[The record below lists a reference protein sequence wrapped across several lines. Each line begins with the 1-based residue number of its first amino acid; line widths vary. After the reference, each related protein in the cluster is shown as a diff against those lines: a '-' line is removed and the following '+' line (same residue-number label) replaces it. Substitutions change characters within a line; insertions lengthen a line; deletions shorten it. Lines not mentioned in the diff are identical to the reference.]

1 MHRSIYNKNDKY
13 ALSKTTVINTVVSVM
28 LALITLLFVFIRS
41 SLIENAFSLGS
52 FGFLSVI
59 LGLLPY
65 VNFSHAGINN
75 VSKKNLYGPI
85 FENRHEDANLMIAN
99 LKLQY
104 RKIGAFYIT
113 LIILLAFIFP
123 WFWPNGSIPTSNDP
137 AHNIPIP
144 WYEATLFILAN
155 VTEALITFG
164 ITPIITILLFIYKKD
179 FYSNFLNIFF
189 TFIFNGIIIT
199 LLVLQINNQIN
210 LSFINMNIIITF
222 LLAFKT
228 FFVISI
234 ARIYLK
240 KYMPWYRKVKPE
252 VKKIYKNNFISIV
265 NDFLKQIGSDLNAI
279 IFVIFGILTLN
290 LGEHVP
296 FHGDHGGGSGLFP
309 TFEAAGEFSLYL
321 LIIVSYSE
329 ILHSILDASLPSI
342 AHEYNDERKFSFE
355 TFKRYHLGA
364 ILNISFIVV
373 SFITLSPF
381 MYSLLANKT
390 TIFLNLTLTIGLI
403 IPFVIESLSAP
414 YRHLLPILGCF
425 DRILKYS
432 FIKVVI
438 LIISTT
444 IFLLIFCF
452 SFPVEHINSAL
463 FLGIIIGWSISSTVE
478 YFLVSN
484 HIKEH
489 IINYEKTFF
498 KKNVLIPLIPIF
510 IIYLSMSIVYITN
523 FNNIEAI
530 NNNNFLALSLSII
543 LPFVI
548 FGFTLLNSYIFLKD
562 DFKFYSQSFLL
573 KFRNKDIIEFKKE
586 SEYV

>member
-1 MHRSIYNKNDKY
+1 MHKFIHNNDNKY
-13 ALSKTTVINTVVSVM
+13 SLSRTTIINTTVSIV
-28 LALITLLFVFIRS
+28 LALITLLLVFVKS
-41 SLIENAFSLGS
+41 SLIESAFSLGS

-65 VNFSHAGINN
+65 VNFSHAGIND

-104 RKIGAFYIT
+104 RKIGTFYIG
-113 LIILLAFIFP
+113 LIILLAFVFP
-123 WFWPNGSIPTSNDP
+123 WFWPNGSIPTSDNP
-137 AHNIPIP
+137 INNIA

-155 VTEALITFG
+155 ATEALITFG
-164 ITPIITILLFIYKKD
+164 ITPIITILLFIYKKN

-189 TFIFNGIIIT
+189 TIVFNGIIIT
-199 LLVLQINNQIN
+199 LLVLQINQQIN

-222 LLAFKT
+222 LLAFKS
-228 FFVISI
+228 FFVIMM

-240 KYMPWYRKVKPE
+240 KYIPWFKKVKPE
-252 VKKIYKNNFISIV
+252 VRKIYKNNFISIV
-265 NDFLKQIGSDLNAI
+265 NDFLKQIGTDLNSI
-279 IFVIFGILTLN
+279 IFVIFGILTLTTN
-290 LGEHVP
+290 GHP
-296 FHGDHGGGSGLFP
+296 FHGDHGGGGGLFP

-355 TFKRYHLGA
+355 TFRRYHLGA

-390 TIFLNLTLTIGLI
+390 TIFLNLTLSIGLI

-425 DRILKYS
+425 NKILRYS
-432 FIKVVI
+432 FIKVTT
-438 LIISTT
+438 LIVSTG

-452 SFPVEHINSAL
+452 SFPPEHLSSAL
-463 FLGIIIGWSISSTVE
+463 FLGIIVGWSISAIVE

-489 IINYEKTFF
+489 IINYERTFF
-498 KKNVLIPLIPIF
+498 KKNVLIPLIPSF
-510 IIYLSMSIVYITN
+510 IIYLSVSIVYITN
-523 FNNIEAI
+523 FTNIEAI
-530 NNNNFLALSLSII
+530 NNDNFLALSLSII
-543 LPFVI
+543 LPFII
-548 FGFTLLNSYIFLKD
+548 FGFTLLNCYIFLKD

-573 KFRNKDIIEFKKE
+573 KFRNKDNVEIKQR